1 MADGHGGPRTPSKP
15 APASGPGRLSQRTDG
30 GPAQKMREMTDQP
43 YGDATAYAQQQQG
56 APMAATPPVPTVPGS
71 QIAAAAQQAAPQG
84 AGATPAFG
92 RPTEQPQT
100 PITDGAAI
108 GPGQGP
114 LPLPMSGLNAR
125 PDGYV
130 TQTLKA
136 LSARDATGVLAALL
150 DSASIRG
157 V

>member
-1 MADGHGGPRTPSKP
+1 MADGHGGPRTPAKP

-114 LPLPMSGLNAR
+114 LTLPGRQPSGSMTAML
-125 PDGYV
+125 
-130 TQTLKA
+130 QS
-136 LSARDATGVLAALL
+136 LSASDATGVLAQLYQA
-150 DSASIRG
+150 ASIRG